1 MIEIC
6 SSYEI
11 LLNKKSQKKPAILG
25 KISNFSENV
34 NVLRH
39 NFFCRAAI
47 LIWKVA
53 LEIKIWTTGTEDIG
67 QTKICPFNF
76 LSYKIHK
83 YCTVPLK
90 KKIYLKICF
99 SSH

>member
-6 SSYEI
+6 SSVSNNYEI
-11 LLNKKSQKKPAILG
+11 LLNKKTPKKPAILG
-25 KISNFSENV
+25 KISNFYKNS

-53 LEIKIWTTGTEDIG
+53 LESLYEIKIRTTGTEDIG
-67 QTKICPFNF
+67 QTKICPFK
-76 LSYKIHK
+76 L
-83 YCTVPLK
+83 
-90 KKIYLKICF
+90 
-99 SSH
+99 

>member
-6 SSYEI
+6 SSVCNNYEI
-11 LLNKKSQKKPAILG
+11 LLNKKKPEKPAILG
-25 KISNFSENV
+25 KISNFSENA

-53 LEIKIWTTGTEDIG
+53 LESLYEIKIWTTRTEDIG
-67 QTKICPFNF
+67 QTKICPFK
-76 LSYKIHK
+76 L
-83 YCTVPLK
+83 
-90 KKIYLKICF
+90 
-99 SSH
+99 